1 MTEFIGNET
10 GRVLLLHLTVGDDV
24 RQCIED
30 ACKKNGIQTGVV
42 TSGIGSM
49 RKIYYHYTAATTEKP
64 EDVYET
70 VEKPMELVS
79 LQGIVLEGEPHLHML
94 ATEGGHNVYSGHMEL
109 GCEVQY
115 LVEISVTEVK
125 DMPLGRRAGEY
136 ATVTHFEWL
145 DGRKQ

>member
-1 MTEFIGNET
+1 M
-10 GRVLLLHLTVGDDV
+10 LHLTVGDEILQSI
-24 RQCIED
+24 RD
-30 ACKKNGIQTGVV
+30 ACKKHNIRTAIV

-49 RKIYYHYTAATTEKP
+49 RKIHYHYITATTEKP

-79 LQGIVLEGEPHLHML
+79 LQGIILEGEPHLHML
-94 ATEGGHNVYSGHMEL
+94 ATESGHNAYAGHMEP

-115 LVEISVTEVK
+115 LVEISIIEVQ
-125 DMPLGRRAGEY
+125 DMPLARRAGQY

-145 DGRKQ
+145 DKENK